1 MTASSL
7 LNEAA
12 FASDRSTFV
21 LHQLVLLLGSA
32 MTALNACVEAKSTVE
47 QWEATAHHCLASL
60 GFVAGYVHFMKD
72 ESILEDF
79 CRYVMSV
86 LPCVLEANLE
96 DELLVND
103 TVMLMEKMSRFMDA
117 VKRSELVQAAKEVV
131 AEKTVI
137 VSSALESRCE
147 EEESDSSSYTYESY
161 YSYETVSEE
170 EVPTSMPTLVS
181 GPEAKEED
189 WGFEEESG
197 EDIVIDDG
205 VLMASNIL
213 ISSENHSIDPENEKY
228 YMDQPLNCK
237 AVHVGEGTWIGE
249 KVCIMPGVGIGKKC
263 VIGAASIVTKSIPDY
278 SMAVGSPAKVIKKYD
293 FKTQRWEKLE
303 E

>member
-1 MTASSL
+1 MNL
-7 LNEAA
+7 LKKIYHIIIKHDVVTPLYTRRFKYFGKN
-12 FASDRSTFV
+12 
-21 LHQLVLLLGSA
+21 
-32 MTALNACVEAKSTVE
+32 
-47 QWEATAHHCLASL
+47 
-60 GFVAGYVHFMKD
+60 
-72 ESILEDF
+72 
-79 CRYVMSV
+79 SV
-86 LPCVLEANLE
+86 LYSPLIIRGKENISIG
-96 DELLVND
+96 ND
-103 TVMLMEKMSRFMDA
+103 TTILNGVRIQTYNDKTGN
-117 VKRSELVQAAKEVV
+117 KAKVHIGNKCFFGYNNSFL
-131 AEKTVI
+131 A
-137 VSSALESRCE
+137 
-147 EEESDSSSYTYESY
+147 
-161 YSYETVSEE
+161 
-170 EVPTSMPTLVS
+170 
-181 GPEAKEED
+181 
-189 WGFEEESG
+189 G